1 MPAPRSRLSLLMP
14 RLSLTALALCLA
26 TASAA
31 QSIDG
36 AVTDAATG
44 DPLPGA
50 NVAVLDADGAVRGGT
65 STNAE
70 GRFSLRADLPVEL
83 AIRYIGYQ
91 TARVRVTDAGPLA
104 VALRPDVSS
113 LGEVTV
119 TPGEDPAVALMRRV
133 IARTRA
139 QRGALG
145 PYAVTVYARTTIRDP
160 EREIKGISEA
170 ASEAFWS
177 PDAGWRE
184 VIVARKRTT
193 NLGGGSGGAGAI
205 AEGLLDLLAADV
217 TVSGHRLYGPT
228 HPDALDVYRF
238 EIVGTQALDGEL
250 VVEVSLEPRR
260 STASAFQGTLQILFE
275 SADVLAADLQP
286 GPSFLFPPPVQIAEA
301 RFRQQY
307 VPVAA
312 DSSLWLPAD
321 LQSTFGIGFGV
332 DGLLQADPFFFDRA
346 AQFSNYR
353 LGAVAPDSLTEG
365 APVRRAA
372 ALDSTRLATPG
383 VAVPLTRSESEAY
396 AAGDSLG
403 KVEEILVFRGPLAPL
418 ARRGIVVSSGDGS
431 TDSTAARSPIGFS
444 LDPRLSINPAERIR
458 AGAGLDL
465 RLGSAHVV
473 PYAAFRLADRGLSY
487 GADARLPLVASSS
500 GWRPRLSLVG
510 SVADEVARRVAPSAP
525 PFPTGFLDGPGGYYA
540 SERLSGG
547 LRLDLAN
554 LGTLRDGGFFTF
566 DTESEAEVR
575 WIAERVRTYDP
586 DDDSLAPGLSGCLA
600 DDCLDLGERR
610 ASTIV
615 RSVRLDAA
623 FGTLDE
629 PAGLFPRRAISV
641 MVEASPSF
649 LDASPSFWRADALV
663 ETRIHTFGRRRVLPA
678 ALDLRL
684 SGGVSGGE
692 LPLVRQFA
700 LEHAFGRGAFGAGTF
715 GSLRGRT
722 DTPDA
727 GDLYALLAWEHSF
740 RTIPFEVLGL
750 DGLARRA
757 YNVLLHGAHARTWG
771 GPLAAERAHHELGV
785 SLSGLFGLFR
795 LDLTQR
801 LDTPNTVVGLGVAR
815 VF

>member
-1 MPAPRSRLSLLMP
+1 MLRLSLA
-14 RLSLTALALCLA
+14 ALALCLA
-26 TASAA
+26 ASSAA
-31 QSIDG
+31 QSVDG
-36 AVTDAATG
+36 VVTDAVTG

-50 NVAVLDADGAVRGGT
+50 NVALLDADGAVRGGT

-70 GRFSLRADLPVEL
+70 GRFSLRADFPAEL

-91 TARVRVTDAGPLA
+91 TARVRLADAGPLA
-104 VALRPDVSS
+104 VALQPDVSS

-139 QRGALG
+139 QRDALG

-177 PDAGWRE
+177 PDGGWRE
-184 VIVARKRTT
+184 VIVARKRTA
-193 NLGGGSGGAGAI
+193 NLGGGGESAGAI

-217 TVSGHRLYGPT
+217 SVSGHRLYGPT
-228 HPDALDVYRF
+228 HPDALGVYRF

-260 STASAFQGTLQILFE
+260 STASAFVGTLQILFN

-286 GPSFLFPPPVQIAEA
+286 GPSFLFPPPIRVAES

-353 LGAVAPDSLTEG
+353 LGAVAPDSLREG
-365 APVRRAA
+365 AAVRQAA

-383 VAVPLTRSESEAY
+383 AAVPLTRGESEAY

-403 KVEEILVFRGPLAPL
+403 GIEGILVFRGPLAPL
-418 ARRGIVVSSGDGS
+418 ARRGIVVSSGEAAS
-431 TDSTAARSPIGFS
+431 DSTARRPLIGYAIEPQFG
-444 LDPRLSINPAERIR
+444 INPAETARL
-458 AGAGLDL
+458 GAGLNL
-465 RLGSAHVV
+465 RVASARVI
-473 PYAAFRLADRGLSY
+473 PYGAFRLADRGVSY
-487 GADARLPLVASSS
+487 GVDGRALLARLPDGG
-500 GWRPRLSLVG
+500 GWVTLVG
-510 SVADEVARRVAPSAP
+510 GLADDVARRVAPSAP
-525 PFPTGFLDGPGGYYA
+525 SFPTGVLDGPGGYYDSRRA
-540 SERLSGG
+540 SVGLGLSLFG
-547 LRLDLAN
+547 
-554 LGTLRDGGFFTF
+554 LGTIRDGGFFSF
-566 DTESEAEVR
+566 DTEAEARLRFV
-575 WIAERVRTYDP
+575 AETARTYAPQPASADGAF
-586 DDDSLAPGLSGCLA
+586 DDCRA
-600 DDCLDLGERR
+600 DDCLDLGPDG
-610 ASTIV
+610 ASTTV
-615 RSVRLDAA
+615 RSLRLDAA

-629 PAGLFPRRAISV
+629 PAGLFPRRAVSV
-641 MVEASPSF
+641 MVEGAPSF
-649 LDASPSFWRADALV
+649 LAAGAPFWRADALI
-663 ETRIHTFGRRRVLPA
+663 ETRVETFGRRRVLPA

-684 SGGVSGGE
+684 SGGVSGGD
-692 LPLVRQFA
+692 LPAIRQFA
-700 LEHAFGRGAFGAGTF
+700 VEHALGEGAFGTSAF
-715 GSLRGRT
+715 GSLRART
-722 DTPDA
+722 DRPEA
-727 GDLYALLAWEHSF
+727 GDRYAMLAWEHSF

-757 YNVLLHGAHARTWG
+757 YNVIVHGAHARTWG

-785 SLSGLFGLFR
+785 SLSGLFGVFR
-795 LDLTQR
+795 LDLTQG
-801 LDTPNTVVGLGVAR
+801 LDTQNTVVGLGVAR